1 MQSGAASL
9 TETQVSTGDA
19 GVSPADK
26 EVRSPGRTTALIG
39 DNQWGRGRLVRGK
52 RTGAPQPVWAFMEVQ

>member
-19 GVSPADK
+19 GVSPAVNGQ
-26 EVRSPGRTTALIG
+26 VRLNRSG
-39 DNQWGRGRLVRGK
+39 
-52 RTGAPQPVWAFMEVQ
+52 AFMEVR